1 MISDDRKL
9 SILNA
14 NSKSELEKIVAE
26 FNLDMAKK
34 NLLRSE
40 VYSDLVDKVL
50 DEMSK
55 RVENVPGQF
64 SNKDLLSY
72 MEVLQAQLSKS
83 KDDNANIPTIAIQQN
98 IVNVSSPLDDFD
110 RSSKDRMREVI
121 RSILNNNLKESEEQ
135 HNDNNEYV
143 TE

>member
-14 NSKSELEKIVAE
+14 SSKSELEKIVAE

-72 MEVLQAQLSKS
+72 MEALQAQLSKS